1 MELVHIAKALWRKK
15 VWLAL
20 GFVLAT
26 LAATSMVYQL
36 GPSPKS
42 KTVRYGAG
50 QTEILIDSPSSVIG
64 DLKRDVPSLIA
75 RGGIFERFLATDE
88 ATKAI
93 AKAAGLPANQ
103 IAVVAP
109 KLFIDGVPD
118 AKSAERASKLAGKRP
133 YLIQVQQG
141 DDLPVLS
148 IVSQAPTPDEAR
160 KLANGSATALA
171 DVVERLQK
179 DSGVP
184 ENRLLTIRQLGTAS
198 AGEIVENPSKLKAV
212 AVFVVVFGFACFLIL
227 AGPAIA
233 DAWRTSE
240 PRRSPSPAGANGSGP
255 TPFIEPAPSLDEP
268 GRVEAM
274 YSAAGVPGKRGKK
287 RSQRNGNGGAP
298 ADGEPLS
305 TEAERLLGL

>member
-15 VWLAL
+15 VWLAA

-26 LAATSMVYQL
+26 LAAASMVYQL

-148 IVSQAPTPDEAR
+148 IVSQAPTPEEAR

-179 DSGVP
+179 DTGVP

-198 AGEIVENPSKLKAV
+198 AGEIVENPSKLKAA

-233 DAWRTSE
+233 DAWRTAE

-255 TPFIEPAPSLDEP
+255 APFIEPAPSLDEP
-268 GRVEAM
+268 GSVEAM

-287 RSQRNGNGGAP
+287 RSHRNANRDAP